1 MSAEEILK
9 EIEQIFEEEKYSKF
23 QLSEYNLTKF
33 KKIDKVIEK
42 IKKNEL
48 QKKAVK
54 IAEECLKKNEFS
66 LITKYFISYFSF
78 TSDHDVFLQGFT
90 KIINNFIERQKW
102 SIVEFISDKMLSLE
116 ENEFG
121 LRSHINSLKM
131 LNKTKAIPPLQEK
144 LLKLNP
150 DDHAIAINIAKFY
163 EAENKKEEAIKN
175 YKLALKLFIN
185 RKNQKMVEELWL
197 KILEITENPLPIF
210 YETENA
216 LKSNFTPEFIVT
228 LSGCM
233 INNLSKLKKYD
244 EVIYILKKILSL
256 QQTNKEYR
264 EELIKIYRLKYIKHS
279 RLEDLLRASGLRM
292 WWKDINPAV
301 ELFEKQIK
309 FDVGVFVYHYSWGTG
324 KVSFIDKDQITV
336 DFDKKHDH
344 SMSFEMALNTL
355 EIVTKDHIKVK
366 KRYELDDLKDM
377 SIKSPIKLIDVIIN
391 SYKKKEITV
400 DALKEEVTDKI
411 INISDWQRWWVKV
424 RKMLKTHPNL
434 KLLETEK
441 LIKFMDSDTSYGDII
456 LVRFEEASEFLEKI
470 KIVNELLKNDINKKV
485 KKDIYQQVT
494 NYLIEFTNNQLSSKP
509 ELAYISAIILK
520 SIKLFN
526 SKVSIKKLNYDHHY
540 IINSVDNIADLFK
553 HINILEYKKSLI
565 SDVKKTRDD
574 WEKIL
579 FELLFT
585 EESKL
590 FESLIEILSN
600 NKKNDIIKNIIDKA
614 IDKYRDY
621 PELFYYIS
629 KNIFTKTFDTVIQS
643 DFILRNK
650 IFQNLFFL
658 LSYSG
663 RQVKNKISTD
673 YYNKIQKQIIRLLF
687 DKQTN
692 YFLNFIKK
700 SMDNNDLSSILNL
713 FKENEYI
720 PKKYRENTVAELRSL
735 EKSIVF

>member
-1 MSAEEILK
+1 MSAEKMLKEEEIVK

-33 KKIDKVIEK
+33 KKIEKVIEK
-42 IKKNEL
+42 INKNEL
-48 QKKAVK
+48 QKKSIK
-54 IAEECLKKNEFS
+54 IAKECLKKNEFS
-66 LITKYFISYFSF
+66 LIAKYFISYFSF
-78 TSDHDVFLQGFT
+78 PSDRDVFMQGFT

-116 ENEFG
+116 ESEFG

-150 DDHAIAINIAKFY
+150 DDHAVAINIARFY
-163 EAENKKEEAIKN
+163 ENENKKEEAIKN
-175 YKLALKLFIN
+175 YKLALKLFIS

-197 KILEITENPLPIF
+197 KILEIAEDPLPIF

-233 INNLSKLKKYD
+233 ISNLSKLKKYD

-256 QQTNKEYR
+256 QQANKEYR
-264 EELIKIYRLKYIKHS
+264 EELIKIYRLKYTKHS

-309 FDVGVFVYHYSWGTG
+309 FDVGVYVYHYSWGTG
-324 KVSFIDKDQITV
+324 KVVFIDKDQITV

-366 KRYELDDLKDM
+366 KRYELDDLTNM
-377 SIKSPIKLIDVIIN
+377 SIKNPIKLIDIVIN

-485 KKDIYQQVT
+485 KK
-494 NYLIEFTNNQLSSKP
+494 
-509 ELAYISAIILK
+509 
-520 SIKLFN
+520 FN
-526 SKVSIKKLNYDHHY
+526 RIH
-540 IINSVDNIADLFK
+540 
-553 HINILEYKKSLI
+553 
-565 SDVKKTRDD
+565 
-574 WEKIL
+574 
-579 FELLFT
+579 
-585 EESKL
+585 
-590 FESLIEILSN
+590 
-600 NKKNDIIKNIIDKA
+600 
-614 IDKYRDY
+614 
-621 PELFYYIS
+621 
-629 KNIFTKTFDTVIQS
+629 Q
-643 DFILRNK
+643 
-650 IFQNLFFL
+650 
-658 LSYSG
+658 
-663 RQVKNKISTD
+663 
-673 YYNKIQKQIIRLLF
+673 
-687 DKQTN
+687 
-692 YFLNFIKK
+692 
-700 SMDNNDLSSILNL
+700 
-713 FKENEYI
+713 
-720 PKKYRENTVAELRSL
+720 
-735 EKSIVF
+735 